1 MIGNVTLPMTGT
13 PPALKQYLLKN
24 NDYLIVSFHKG
35 KYLFL
40 SDSLRYD
47 KITDRSVSEYL
58 RLCQTE
64 DVKNTFLSKKE
75 IVSIAYYLNR
85 REKSEMPLQP
95 VNRYHILTLNLT
107 NECNLKCKTCFAETK
122 TGHRTMTFEIA
133 KKAIDAMVSNWKDEK
148 AYTLCFSGGEPLLK
162 KCLLEQITDYA
173 FEEIV
178 IKMKRKALFQLHT
191 NSTLIDGETIRF
203 LRKYGFKVIVYLDGA
218 KACHDANRVYASG
231 KGSFEKVIENIHLL
245 RKNSVKTE
253 IKATFRLDTPD
264 LVSNFKFLEILK
276 VPYSYSFKVFPEHP
290 MNFTETGMDDD
301 QLQAVD
307 SALKRVMDF
316 FYVKIRHGE
325 TIYYST
331 LIRKLSSLNYRMKK
345 NSSHESD
352 EKNLTINAQ
361 GEGYVRLERL
371 DECQECAIRNICSGD
386 DKVGGCNPNFNTGR
400 RMCRLFQIEWK
411 NLLYLYALLK
421 EEKGVQ

>member
-1 MIGNVTLPMTGT
+1 METIMIGNLTLPMTGT

-75 IVSIAYYLNR
+75 IVSIACYLNR
-85 REKSEMPLQP
+85 KENQQRPLQP
-95 VNRYHILTLNLT
+95 ANRYHVLTLNLT
-107 NECNLKCKTCFAETK
+107 NECNLKCKTCSTGTTK
-122 TGHRTMTFEIA
+122 VHRTMTFEIA
-133 KKAIDAMVSNWKDEK
+133 KKAIDAMVSQGEDEK
-148 AYTLCFSGGEPLLK
+148 AFTVCFAGGEPLMK
-162 KCLLEQITDYA
+162 KSLVEQITAYTI
-173 FEEIV
+173 EEIA
-178 IKMKRKALFQLHT
+178 IKMKQKVTFQLHT
-191 NSTLIDGETIRF
+191 NGTLIDGETIRF
-203 LRKYGFKVIVYLDGA
+203 LRKYGFKVIVHLDGA

-231 KGSFEKVIENIHLL
+231 KGSFEKVIESIHLL

-253 IKATFRLDTPD
+253 IKATFPLNTPD
-264 LVSNFKFLEILK
+264 LVSNFNFLEILK
-276 VPYSYSFKVFPEHP
+276 APYSYSFNVSPEHP
-290 MNFTETGMDDD
+290 MNDG
-301 QLQAVD
+301 QLQALD
-307 SALKRVMDF
+307 SALKNVMDF

-325 TIYYST
+325 PIYYAG
-331 LIRKLSSLNYRMKK
+331 LNRKLSSLNQRMKK
-345 NSSHESD
+345 NGSNESD
-352 EKNLTINAQ
+352 EKSHRIDAQ
-361 GEGYVRLERL
+361 GEGYKRLERL
-371 DECQECAIRNICSGD
+371 DECQTCSIRNICSGD
-386 DKVGGCNPNFNTGR
+386 DEVRGCNLDFNTER